1 MQIYAPYQY
10 PDPEMFCAVNV
21 GKDTKAFITI
31 RFHTCAEG
39 KDFIMDVNPDTHDI
53 LKDIPHGNLLID
65 LWSDAAGDDWIASSV
80 FKVTSDTLELSE
92 SRAFG
97 DRRNSG
103 LIDLMATRAQ
113 NITGNARGLTGME
126 RSTDRQF

>member
-1 MQIYAPYQY
+1 MSVDDGRNI
-10 PDPEMFCAVNV
+10 
-21 GKDTKAFITI
+21 FITI
-31 RFHTCAEG
+31 RFHTIAEG
-39 KDFIMDVNPDTHDI
+39 VDFIMDVNPAVLGI
-53 LKDIPHGNLLID
+53 LSELPHGNLLID

-97 DRRNSG
+97 DWRNSG

-113 NITGNARGLTGME
+113 NITGNARGLTGMK